1 MTDLIPITIQTTV
14 NAPAKKVWEFWT
26 TPAHI
31 IQWNSASPDWHTP
44 RATMDLKTGGTFTA
58 RMEAKDGSVGFDFE
72 GVFSEVIPMQKL
84 AYAMPDGRKVTVLF
98 EEKDGKTTVTET
110 FDPESENPIEMQRD
124 GWQAILDNF
133 RKHTE
138 SH

>member
-1 MTDLIPITIQTTV
+1 MSTPAPITIQTTM
-14 NAPAKKVWEFWT
+14 NAPVSKVWEFWT

-44 RATMDLKTGGTFTA
+44 RATMDLKAGGTFTA

-84 AYAMPDGRKVTVLF
+84 AYTMPDGRKVTVLF